1 MHCHRLPRNK
11 IPKCHCRLLRG
22 REVVGAD
29 HPRQAALQPKGRAL
43 SRNAAS
49 AEGHVDEIKHLGL
62 GKAFL
67 ESLCA
72 EGWRDRSAVCRGLA
86 GPIRPC
92 RGLAWRD
99 RSAVQGLAGPI
110 RCVQG
115 AGRIGLLKG
124 GERSACWEGDRLP
137 EGTIRLEAAKQLQS
151 LAPALETERPV

>member
-1 MHCHRLPRNK
+1 THCHRLPRNK

-72 EGWRDRSAVCRGLA
+72 GGWRDRVRRVQGAGGTESAVCRGLA
-86 GPIRPC
+86 GPIR
-92 RGLAWRD
+92 R
-99 RSAVQGLAGPI
+99 
-110 RCVQG
+110 VQG

-124 GERSACWEGDRLP
+124 ERSACSEGDRLP
-137 EGTIRLEAAKQLQS
+137 EGTIRLEGAKQLQS

>member
-11 IPKCHCRLLRG
+11 IPKCHCWLLRG

-67 ESLCA
+67 ESLW
-72 EGWRDRSAVCRGLA
+72 GWRDPSAVCR
-86 GPIRPC
+86 
-92 RGLAWRD
+92 
-99 RSAVQGLAGPI
+99 GLAGPI

-137 EGTIRLEAAKQLQS
+137 EGTIRLEGAKQLQS